1 MDLDKLER
9 LARLRQS
16 DAITDEEFE
25 SEKQKILGRTDAAP
39 PHSFYR
45 WAWLITLFA
54 IPAIGGGAIYWF
66 GMRSPNFVET
76 SNAISSDLAAPSTN
90 ASVIEPQET
99 LAPATSN
106 SDFPN
111 IPIDYSAARREFLRR
126 GLKLAPD
133 AVEHPNPNHP
143 ELDCNPQWSTC
154 RALFLKADRGGWR
167 TYVIVET
174 EGNPP
179 RVTSVDYAKTAD
191 GLPNIPPKVA
201 SDIPK
206 LASDYWAA
214 RKQLLTLG
222 YRPANAALKPYRV
235 CAKEM
240 ESGQVI
246 DCDADTDLPEVANCS
261 GSGMGFCQIYWI
273 SPKDRVLAITASG
286 EPQPGGIYFM
296 EWASQADLKDL
307 PPGWKNEK

>member
-1 MDLDKLER
+1 MDLEKLER
-9 LARLRQS
+9 LARLREC

-25 SEKQKILGRTDAAP
+25 SEKQIILGRTDAP
-39 PHSFYR
+39 SPRSFYR
-45 WAWLITLFA
+45 WAWLIKLFA
-54 IPAIGGGAIYWF
+54 ILAIGGGAIYWF
-66 GMRSPNFVET
+66 GMRSSDFVKT
-76 SNAISSDLAAPSTN
+76 PNAISSDLPAPSNN
-90 ASVIEPQET
+90 ASAIEPQEN
-99 LAPATSN
+99 LAPEASN

-111 IPIDYSAARREFLRR
+111 IPIDYAAARSELLRR

-143 ELDCNPQWSTC
+143 ELDCNPQWTIC
-154 RALFLKADRGGWR
+154 KALFLKSYGSGWR

-174 EGNPP
+174 GSNPP
-179 RVTSVDYAKTAD
+179 RVISVDYAKTAD

-206 LASDYWAA
+206 LADDYWAA

-222 YRPANAALKPYRV
+222 YRPANAALEPYRV

-240 ESGQVI
+240 ESDQLI

-261 GSGMGFCQIYWI
+261 GTGMGYCQIYWI
-273 SPKDRVLAITASG
+273 SPKGRVLAITASG

-296 EWASQADLKDL
+296 QWASQADLKNL